1 MIIEIHIIII
11 KACRRQATN
20 RQPYRW
26 QEKNIN
32 DEILQN
38 SCILYKK
45 NNHYGYSVIQSRKKI
60 VFVSVKGNSL
70 LFFPPAPPPGRAGQQ
85 EG

>member
-1 MIIEIHIIII
+1 MIIEIHKIII

-45 NNHYGYSVIQSRKKI
+45 THYGYSFIQSRKKI
-60 VFVSVKGNSL
+60 AFVSVKGNSL
-70 LFFPPAPPPGRAGQQ
+70 FFFPPPPPGRAGQQ

>member
-1 MIIEIHIIII
+1 MIIEIHKIII

-38 SCILYKK
+38 SCILYIK
-45 NNHYGYSVIQSRKKI
+45 
-60 VFVSVKGNSL
+60 NSL
-70 LFFPPAPPPGRAGQQ
+70 WLLIYSEPEKDSFCFRKR
-85 EG
+85 

>member
-45 NNHYGYSVIQSRKKI
+45 NSLWLLIYSEPEKDSFCFRK
-60 VFVSVKGNSL
+60 
-70 LFFPPAPPPGRAGQQ
+70 R
-85 EG
+85 

>member
-38 SCILYKK
+38 SCILYIKK
-45 NNHYGYSVIQSRKKI
+45 LIMVTN
-60 VFVSVKGNSL
+60 
-70 LFFPPAPPPGRAGQQ
+70 LFRAGKR
-85 EG
+85 